1 MNEAFEVNRRGA
13 RRSAPMP
20 RASVILAC
28 FAASLLA
35 LPAVAETPPAGA
47 TSSDNA
53 SGALGLPLRLSL
65 EDALRVFRSRGFDLL
80 IADAAI
86 QAAEGDTKSAGA
98 VPNPTWDL
106 QGSYSFK
113 FPGHMGA
120 APSPPWGVTAGLG
133 DGNAIEDSL
142 SGKRGLRLRVAR
154 AALAAARLQRSD
166 AQRQLEFQVKQ
177 QYMVALLARDLL
189 DFSLEIQKSATKTY
203 DLMHVRLQ
211 AGQIS
216 EADEAKVET
225 AKLEADQAV
234 DSAKNALR
242 VAKLGLAFLLGVRG
256 KVPEFHVD
264 EDLPVYRVPAAL
276 AGANLDELLNEAR
289 SLRPDLMAQQHQRER
304 ADASLRLARRLRFPD
319 LNLNI
324 SYQQQAGYTADAAQP
339 PTIAVGVGGVLPL
352 FYFQQGEI
360 LHARADLRTQSV
372 LRDKLEAQVNNDV
385 QTAWEQFTTSRKLI
399 ERMQGRLL
407 DRAKRAR
414 DLVEIQYQKG
424 AASLL
429 EFLDAQRTFIATNQ
443 EYYQDL
449 ANYWTAIFLLEQAV
463 GTELK

>member
-1 MNEAFEVNRRGA
+1 MDEAFEVNRRSS

-20 RASVILAC
+20 RVCVILSC
-28 FAASLLA
+28 LASFSFCA
-35 LPAVAETPPAGA
+35 LPAWAQSAPAPTGDKPQGA
-47 TSSDNA
+47 
-53 SGALGLPLRLSL
+53 GELPLRLSL
-65 EDALRVFRSRGFDLL
+65 EDALRVFRTRGFDLL
-80 IADAAI
+80 IADAAV
-86 QAAEGDTKSAGA
+86 QSAEGDTKAAGA
-98 VPNPTWDL
+98 VPNPTWNL
-106 QGSYSFK
+106 AGSYTWAH
-113 FPGHMGA
+113 PA
-120 APSPPWGVTAGLG
+120 APGDTIQTPWGVTADIG

-142 SGKRGLRLRVAR
+142 SGKRGLRLKVAR
-154 AALAAARLQRSD
+154 AALSAARLQRAD

-189 DFSLEIQKSATKTY
+189 DFSLEIQKSSTKTY
-203 DLMHVRLQ
+203 DLMHIRLG

-234 DSAKNALR
+234 DTAKNALH

-264 EDLPVYRVPAAL
+264 EDLPVYRVPSAL
-276 AGANLDELLNEAR
+276 AGANLDDLLNEAR
-289 SLRPDLMAQQHQRER
+289 SIRPDLMAQQRQRER
-304 ADASLRLARRLRFPD
+304 AMASVSLARRLRVPD
-319 LNLNI
+319 LNLNV
-324 SYQQQAGYTADAAQP
+324 SYQQQAGTNTNAATP
-339 PTIAVGVGGVLPL
+339 PTLAIGIGGVLPV

-360 LHARADLRTQSV
+360 MHAQADLRTQSV
-372 LRDKLEAQVNNDV
+372 LRDKLEAQVYTDV
-385 QTAWEQFTTSRKLI
+385 ETAWEQFGTSRKLI

-407 DRAKRAR
+407 DRAKYAR
-414 DLVEIQYQKG
+414 DKVEIQYQKG

-449 ANYWTAIFLLEQAV
+449 ANYWTAIFQLEQAV